1 MFLLRGEHGA
11 SYVPP
16 GCTGTFTDVPCP
28 SAFADWV
35 ERLSAENI
43 TSGCDVGKSCPG
55 NDNTRGQMAVFH
67 REDIQPAVEPRASTR
82 HRSLSP
88 VSGEKGH
95 HSDRIAN
102 SMRYASLRPLLEP
115 HLPFVEKPGRYV
127 GLERN
132 VTRKDLSKAAVT
144 LALAFPDTYE
154 IGMSHTGLKILYEI
168 VNRRKD
174 FACERVYAPWTDLEY
189 RMRSGGIPLFST
201 ESCAPVGDFDVLGF
215 SLQAELNYSNILNM
229 LDLAGL
235 PVWQRDRRETDPI
248 VLGGG
253 PCTANPEPIA
263 DFFDAFLVGDAEE
276 ALPVFLEAYRE
287 GRSRFLSRRDLLSA
301 LASIDGIYVPS
312 FYDVTYKE
320 DGTIASIERND
331 PRVPERARRTWVPV
345 LKPEYY
351 PDKPMVPSV
360 EIVQDR
366 LGLEVM
372 RGCTQGCRFCQAGY
386 WYRPVREL
394 DPGDVAEM
402 TKKFIAESG
411 WSEVGLLSL
420 STADYSQIEPLVKCL
435 APALSDQRVS
445 ISLPSLR
452 AEAFSVGLADAVSEV
467 RKSGFTFAPETGS
480 DRLRRVINKTFT
492 NADMIAAA
500 DVAFARGWDLIKVYT
515 MIGLPTE
522 TRADLDELVTLVEGI
537 LAQGRKHGRKSVNVS
552 VGSFVPKSWTP
563 FQWAPFDGVDVL
575 ESKLA
580 YLKDRFRRV
589 RGARMKWHEPREAE
603 IECVLSRGDRRAGR
617 ILHTAWRS
625 GVRFD
630 GWTEHFR
637 YDLWMKAFETEGIS
651 KESYLRAYDLDEVL
665 PWDVL
670 DVSIKKRWLQIEL
683 LKAKKEMRTED
694 CKWGHCY
701 ACGVPGNGE
710 DTVLAASMSG
720 GPGGPPNPRM
730 TAPPAFDAAAAPAS
744 DPAAYRDVAK
754 GAAYRQKAMPDL
766 PAASRRGSQGD
777 EVFRHRIAF
786 SKTGDA
792 RLLSHR
798 NTMDVLERAIRA
810 AGLPARYTEGFNP
823 HMRLSMGPAL
833 ALGLESRHE
842 IFDVDGRA
850 PFPADAAARIN
861 AKLPAGIEVLDVRA
875 LLAGEP
881 SLAKAVQG
889 ARYAVRLDSEEH
901 RNRASEAL
909 ANGWSRTVPALR
921 ALSLA
926 ADGSGTSLVFDVNLD
941 QAAGETAT
949 AKKVLEALLA
959 IPPAEQAG
967 MSIVREATLLRG

>member
-1 MFLLRGEHGA
+1 
-11 SYVPP
+11 
-16 GCTGTFTDVPCP
+16 
-28 SAFADWV
+28 
-35 ERLSAENI
+35 
-43 TSGCDVGKSCPG
+43 
-55 NDNTRGQMAVFH
+55 
-67 REDIQPAVEPRASTR
+67 
-82 HRSLSP
+82 
-88 VSGEKGH
+88 
-95 HSDRIAN
+95 
-102 SMRYASLRPLLEP
+102 MRYTSLRPRLDPLLP
-115 HLPFVEKPGRYV
+115 TVEKPGRYV

-132 VTRKDLSKAAVT
+132 LTRKDLSKATVT

-154 IGMSHTGLKILYEI
+154 IGMSHTGLKILYEL
-168 VNRRKD
+168 VNRRED
-174 FACERVYAPWTDLEY
+174 FACERVYAPWVDLEGK
-189 RMRSGGIPLFST
+189 MREEGIPLFSV
-201 ESCAPVGDFDVLGF
+201 ESFAPVSDFDVLGF

-235 PVWQRDRRETDPI
+235 PVWQRDRRESDPI

-263 DFFDAFLVGDAEE
+263 DFFDAFVIGDAEE
-276 ALPVFLEAYRE
+276 ALNLFLDAYRE
-287 GRSRFLSRRDLLSA
+287 ARGGGAPRREILA
-301 LASIDGIYVPS
+301 RLASIDGIYVPS
-312 FYDVTYKE
+312 LYDVSYRE
-320 DGTIASIERND
+320 DGRIASIARND
-331 PRVPERARRTWVPV
+331 PRAPERARRTWVPV

-351 PDKPMVPSV
+351 PEKPVVPSV

-394 DPGDVAEM
+394 DPDAVAEM
-402 TKKFIAESG
+402 TQKFIAESG

-435 APALSDQRVS
+435 APKLSERRVS

-492 NADMIAAA
+492 NADMIQAA

-522 TRADLDELVTLVEGI
+522 TLSDLDELVVLVEGI
-537 LAQGRKHGRKSVNVS
+537 LAQGRRHGRKNVNVS

-563 FQWAPFDGVDVL
+563 FQWAPFDGVDTL
-575 ESKLA
+575 ERKLS
-580 YLKDRFRRV
+580 YLKDRFRRI
-589 RGARMKWHEPREAE
+589 RGAKMKWHEPREAE
-603 IECVLSRGDRRAGR
+603 IECALSRGDRRVAR
-617 ILHTAWRS
+617 VLHAAWRS

-637 YDLWMKAFETEGIS
+637 YDLWTEAFRAEGIP
-651 KESYLRAYDLDEVL
+651 KEAYLREYALDEIL

-710 DTVLAASMSG
+710 DTVLAKA
-720 GPGGPPNPRM
+720 M
-730 TAPPAFDAAAAPAS
+730 TGTLPTFDAAAPS
-744 DPAAYRDVAK
+744 SNDPAAYREVAK

-766 PAASRRGSQGD
+766 VSATRSSVSAASPP
-777 EVFRHRIAF
+777 VRHRVTF
-786 SKTGDA
+786 EKTGDA
-792 RLLSHR
+792 RFLSHR

-810 AGLPARYTEGFNP
+810 AGLPARYSEGFNP
-823 HMRLSMGPAL
+823 HMKLSMGPAL
-833 ALGLESRHE
+833 ALGVESLHE
-842 IFDVDGRA
+842 VFDVEGTA
-850 PFPADAAARIN
+850 PFAPDAAAEISGKLPEGLRVLEVR
-861 AKLPAGIEVLDVRA
+861 ALPAGEPTLARAVR
-875 LLAGEP
+875 
-881 SLAKAVQG
+881 G
-889 ARYAVRLDSEEH
+889 ARYSVLLGSDEQIG
-901 RNRASEAL
+901 RAGDVL
-909 ANGWSRTVPALR
+909 AESWRDTVPALR
-921 ALSLA
+921 ALSLEADA
-926 ADGSGTSLVFDVNLD
+926 AGTRLRFEVNLD
-941 QAAGETAT
+941 QSAGETST
-949 AKKVLEALLA
+949 PKKVLEALLA
-959 IPPAEQAG
+959 IPPEAQLAL
-967 MSIVREATLLRG
+967 SVTREATLLA

>member
-1 MFLLRGEHGA
+1 
-11 SYVPP
+11 
-16 GCTGTFTDVPCP
+16 
-28 SAFADWV
+28 
-35 ERLSAENI
+35 
-43 TSGCDVGKSCPG
+43 
-55 NDNTRGQMAVFH
+55 
-67 REDIQPAVEPRASTR
+67 
-82 HRSLSP
+82 
-88 VSGEKGH
+88 
-95 HSDRIAN
+95 
-102 SMRYASLRPLLEP
+102 MRYRSLRPLLDP

-132 VTRKDLSKAAVT
+132 VTRKDLSKASVT

-168 VNRRKD
+168 VNRRDD
-174 FACERVYAPWTDLEY
+174 FACERVYAPWVDLEG
-189 RMRSGGIPLFST
+189 RMREARIPLFST
-201 ESCAPVGDFDVLGF
+201 ETFAPVADFDVLGF

-235 PVWQRDRRETDPI
+235 PVWQKERRETDPI

-276 ALPVFLEAYRE
+276 ALPLFLDAYRE
-287 GRSRFLSRRDLLSA
+287 ARSRGLARREVLAA

-312 FYDVTYKE
+312 LYDVTYKE
-320 DGTIASIERND
+320 DGRIAAIERND
-331 PRVPERARRTWVPV
+331 PRAPERAKRTWVPV

-351 PDKPMVPSV
+351 PEKPMVPSV

-394 DPGDVAEM
+394 NPADVADM

-522 TRADLDELVTLVEGI
+522 TSADLDELVTLVEGI
-537 LAQGRKHGRKSVNVS
+537 LAQGRKHGRKNVNVS

-575 ESKLA
+575 ERKLA

-589 RGARMKWHEPREAE
+589 RGAKMKWHEPREAE
-603 IECVLSRGDRRAGR
+603 IECVLSRGDRRAAR
-617 ILHTAWRS
+617 ILHTAWKS

-637 YDLWMKAFETEGIS
+637 HDLWMKAFEAEGTP
-651 KESYLRAYDLDEVL
+651 KESYLRSYDLDEVL

-683 LKAKKEMRTED
+683 IKAKKEMRTED

-710 DTVLAASMSG
+710 DTVLARSMGTALPIVAS
-720 GPGGPPNPRM
+720 R
-730 TAPPAFDAAAAPAS
+730 DA

-754 GAAYRQKAMPDL
+754 GAAYREKAMPDL
-766 PAASRRGSQGD
+766 PAARARGNQG
-777 EVFRHRIAF
+777 ERVVRHRSAF

-823 HMRLSMGPAL
+823 HMKLSMGPAL

-842 IFDVDGRA
+842 VFDVDGRDA
-850 PFPADAAARIN
+850 FPEDAAARIN
-861 AKLPAGIEVLDVRA
+861 AKLPAGVEVLEVRK
-875 LLAGEP
+875 LAPGEP
-881 SLAKAVQG
+881 SLAKAVKG
-889 ARYAVRLDSEEH
+889 ARYSVRLDSPEH
-901 RNRASEAL
+901 VERAAGVLE
-909 ANGWSRTVPALR
+909 NGWQNSMPALR
-921 ALSLA
+921 AIAFEADASGASL
-926 ADGSGTSLVFDVNLD
+926 TFEVNLD
-941 QAAGETAT
+941 QAEGETAT
-949 AKKVLEALLA
+949 AKKVLEALLS
-959 IPPAEQAG
+959 IPPSEQAG
-967 MSIVREATLLRG
+967 LSVTREATLLAG

>member
-1 MFLLRGEHGA
+1 
-11 SYVPP
+11 
-16 GCTGTFTDVPCP
+16 
-28 SAFADWV
+28 
-35 ERLSAENI
+35 
-43 TSGCDVGKSCPG
+43 
-55 NDNTRGQMAVFH
+55 
-67 REDIQPAVEPRASTR
+67 
-82 HRSLSP
+82 
-88 VSGEKGH
+88 
-95 HSDRIAN
+95 
-102 SMRYASLRPLLEP
+102 MRYASLRPRLDPLLP
-115 HLPFVEKPGRYV
+115 AVEKPGRYI

-132 VTRKDLSKAAVT
+132 VTRKDLSQAAVT

-154 IGMSHTGLKILYEI
+154 IGMSHTGLKILYEL
-168 VNRRKD
+168 VNRRTD
-174 FACERVYAPWTDLEY
+174 FACERVYAPWVDLEAK
-189 RMRSGGIPLFST
+189 MREVGIPLFST
-201 ESCAPVGDFDVLGF
+201 ESFAPVADFDVLGF

-235 PVWQRDRRETDPI
+235 PVWQRERRESDPI

-276 ALPVFLEAYRE
+276 ALNVFLDAYRDAR
-287 GRSRFLSRRDLLSA
+287 GRGLSRRELLVHLSG
-301 LASIDGIYVPS
+301 IEGIYVPS
-312 FYDVTYKE
+312 LYDVAYGANGRILAITP
-320 DGTIASIERND
+320 ND
-331 PRVPERARRTWVPV
+331 PRAPEKAKRTWVPV
-345 LKPEYY
+345 LKPGYY

-402 TKKFIAESG
+402 TKKFVADSG

-435 APALSDQRVS
+435 APQLSDRRVS

-492 NADMIAAA
+492 NADMIQAA

-522 TRADLDELVTLVEGI
+522 TPADLDELVTLVAGI
-537 LAQGRKHGRKSVNVS
+537 LAQGRKHGRKNVNVS

-563 FQWAPFDGVDVL
+563 FQWAPFDDVATL
-575 ESKLA
+575 ERKLA
-580 YLKDRFRRV
+580 HLKERFRNL
-589 RGARMKWHEPREAE
+589 RGAKMKWHEPREAE
-603 IECVLSRGDRRAGR
+603 IECVLSRGDRRVGR
-617 ILHTAWRS
+617 ILHTAWKS

-637 YDLWMKAFETEGIS
+637 YDLWTKAFETEGIP
-651 KESYLRAYDLDEVL
+651 KMSYLRAYDLDEIL

-683 LKAKKEMRTED
+683 IKAKKEMRTED

-710 DTVLAASMSG
+710 DTVLAKAM
-720 GPGGPPNPRM
+720 PGALPS
-730 TAPPAFDAAAAPAS
+730 FDAAAAPAS

-754 GAAYRQKAMPDL
+754 GAAYRQKAMPEL
-766 PAASRRGSQGD
+766 PSAARRATQGD
-777 EVFRHRIAF
+777 RVFRHRVTF

-792 RLLSHR
+792 RFLSHR

-810 AGLPARYTEGFNP
+810 AGLPARYSEGFNP
-823 HMRLSMGPAL
+823 HMKLSMGPAL
-833 ALGLESRHE
+833 ALGLESRDE
-842 IFDVDGRA
+842 VFDVEGIA
-850 PFPADAAARIN
+850 LFADAAAARITE
-861 AKLPAGIEVLDVRA
+861 KLPPGVEVHSVRELA
-875 LLAGEP
+875 AGEP
-881 SLAKAVQG
+881 ALSKAVKS
-889 ARYAVRLDSEEH
+889 ARYTVELGTEEH
-901 RNRASEAL
+901 VSRAGQAVADGWREA
-909 ANGWSRTVPALR
+909 VPALR
-921 ALSLA
+921 ALSLE
-926 ADGSGTSLVFDVNLD
+926 ADASGARLCFEVNLD

-959 IPPAEQAG
+959 IPPAEQTG
-967 MSIVREATLLRG
+967 LSIRRDATILR

>member
-1 MFLLRGEHGA
+1 
-11 SYVPP
+11 
-16 GCTGTFTDVPCP
+16 
-28 SAFADWV
+28 
-35 ERLSAENI
+35 
-43 TSGCDVGKSCPG
+43 
-55 NDNTRGQMAVFH
+55 
-67 REDIQPAVEPRASTR
+67 
-82 HRSLSP
+82 
-88 VSGEKGH
+88 
-95 HSDRIAN
+95 
-102 SMRYASLRPLLEP
+102 MRYSSLRPLLDP
-115 HLPFVEKPGRYV
+115 ILPTVEKPGRYI
-127 GLERN
+127 GIERN
-132 VTRKDLSKAAVT
+132 VTRKDLSSCAVT

-168 VNRRKD
+168 VNRRPD
-174 FACERVYAPWTDLEY
+174 FACERVYAPWVDLEAK
-189 RMRSGGIPLFST
+189 MCAAGIPLFST
-201 ESCAPVGDFDVLGF
+201 ESFAPAADFDVLGF

-276 ALPVFLEAYRE
+276 ALPRFLDAYLD
-287 GRSRFLSRRDLLSA
+287 GRGRRLSRRDLLA
-301 LASIDGIYVPS
+301 HLASLEGIYVPS
-312 FYDVTYKE
+312 FYDVTYDKA
-320 DGTIASIERND
+320 GRIAAITRND
-331 PRVPERARRTWVPV
+331 PRAPERAKRTWVPV
-345 LKPEYY
+345 LKPDYY
-351 PDKPMVPSV
+351 PEKPMVPSV

-394 DPGDVAEM
+394 DPSDVVDM

-435 APALSDQRVS
+435 APQLSDRRVS

-492 NADMIAAA
+492 NADMVAAA

-522 TRADLDELVTLVEGI
+522 TGPDLDELVTLVKDI
-537 LAQGRKHGRKSVNVS
+537 LAQGRKHGRKDVNVS

-563 FQWAPFDGVDVL
+563 FQWAPFDGVEAL
-575 ESKLA
+575 GKKLA
-580 YLKDRFRRV
+580 YLKERFRSM
-589 RGARMKWHEPREAE
+589 RGAKMKWHEPREAE

-617 ILHTAWRS
+617 VLHAAWRS

-637 YDLWMKAFETEGIS
+637 YDLWMKAFETAGIA
-651 KESYLRAYDLDEVL
+651 KESYLRAYDLDEIL

-670 DVSIKKRWLQIEL
+670 DVSITKRWLQIEL
-683 LKAKKEMRTED
+683 IKAKKEMRTED

-710 DTVLAASMSG
+710 DTVLAKTLTGHSSPPQPDVLPEGEGESSGRGASSLPSRAREEARAAGAQSG
-720 GPGGPPNPRM
+720 AR
-730 TAPPAFDAAAAPAS
+730 DQAS
-744 DPAAYRDVAK
+744 DRGSIRPSRLPVRPQGADPLRSAERRVAK

-766 PAASRRGSQGD
+766 APAVRIRGTQGD
-777 EVFRHRIAF
+777 RVFRHRVTFA
-786 SKTGDA
+786 KTGDA
-792 RLLSHR
+792 RFLSHR
-798 NTMDVLERAIRA
+798 NTMDVFERAVRA
-810 AGLPARYTEGFNP
+810 AGLPARYSEGFNP
-823 HMRLSMGPAL
+823 HMKLSMGPAL
-833 ALGLESRHE
+833 PLGLESLHE
-842 IFDVDGRA
+842 VFDVEGVA
-850 PFPADAAARIN
+850 PFGPDAADRTN
-861 AKLPAGIEVLDVRA
+861 AKLPTGLTVLEVRELAPAEPA
-875 LLAGEP
+875 L
-881 SLAKAVQG
+881 SKMVKG
-889 ARYAVRLDSEEH
+889 ARYVVRLDSPDQIG
-901 RNRASEAL
+901 RASDAL
-909 ANGWSRTVPALR
+909 ANGWRETMPAVQALALETDREGARLR
-921 ALSLA
+921 
-926 ADGSGTSLVFDVNLD
+926 FEVNLD
-941 QAAGETAT
+941 QSAGPTAT
-949 AKKVLEALLA
+949 PKKVLETLLA
-959 IPPAEQAG
+959 IPPEAQATL
-967 MSIVREATLLRG
+967 SVTREATVLA